1 MLMRDMVLVLN
12 YDNFASRAV
21 TRKLRSERIFC
32 KVVPGNISLQDIQA
46 QEPLGLLLAG
56 GVSGHTPSGMD
67 AGIPAAGIPT
77 LALGDAAGLLMES
90 LGGEV
95 GEPVLQGAV
104 MELRYQESDL
114 LRDVENGE
122 RLLPCAREMRL
133 PKEVKPLCTAQETV
147 IGFAHESLPLYG
159 MQIEVEQNDP
169 EGAMILRNFAFNIC
183 GCTAWWDEDAFVNRA
198 IEEITR
204 LVGDGRAVCAM
215 TGGLNSGVSAMLA
228 YKALGDRLKC
238 IFVDTGLLRER
249 EADEFIAYYRDQIG
263 MDIIRVNAGDRFLS
277 ALQGVTDA
285 DEKRRV
291 IGETIRDILRE
302 EEAKLGE
309 FQAVIRGVSCSDV
322 MFGSVLSAQRNGA
335 VLPIEP
341 VRDLFKEE
349 IRSIADFLGMPPEI
363 VSRQPFPGTGLALR
377 ILGEVTEERLRILRA
392 ADAIFRGELARSSA
406 AKRLWQFFGVLLPLP
421 GNAQEYAICLRAVHA
436 SDRSQ
441 AYAARLPY
449 DVMENVVDLIQRDL
463 PQVRRVVYDL
473 TPGANYS
480 GVEWQ

>member
-1 MLMRDMVLVLN
+1 MRDMVLVLN

-363 VSRQPFPGTGLALR
+363 VSRQPFPGSGLALR
-377 ILGEVTEERLRILRA
+377 ILGEVTPSRLQTLRA
-392 ADAIFRGELARSSA
+392 ADQIFTGEIAESGQ
-406 AKRLWQFFGVLLPLP
+406 AKRLRHYFAVLTPLP
-421 GNAQEYAICLRAVHA
+421 ENDTQAAIILRAVQA
-436 SDRSQ
+436 GEAAQQ

-449 DVMENVVDLIQRDL
+449 DLLERVTERILRERPEVV
-463 PQVRRVVYDL
+463 RVVYDL
-473 TPGANYS
+473 SPSTHS
-480 GVEWQ
+480 RGVEWQ